1 MCEAGVRRMTWP
13 LEEAARCRVSDRYG
27 DNQAGVNTRDRKQKA
42 TAMRAREH
50 RDDGALCVI

>member
-1 MCEAGVRRMTWP
+1 MTWP
-13 LEEAARCRVSDRYG
+13 LEEAARCKVSDRYG

-42 TAMRAREH
+42 TAMGAREY